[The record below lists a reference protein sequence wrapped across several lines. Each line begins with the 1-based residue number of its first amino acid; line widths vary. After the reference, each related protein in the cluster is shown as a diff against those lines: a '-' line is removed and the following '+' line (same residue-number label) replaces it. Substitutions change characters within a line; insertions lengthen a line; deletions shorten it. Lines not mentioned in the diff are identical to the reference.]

1 MATWKKIIV
10 SGSQAE
16 LQGITGSLLTDD
28 KLLFAQ
34 NGGAISSTAIDV
46 NAAGHLEGTFSG
58 SFSGSITGNA
68 TSADKVNN
76 SLTDGNGITDF
87 TYDGSSPATV
97 SVEISG
103 STLTV
108 GADGVAVNAS
118 GITTTELANG
128 AVTFVKIDG
137 DTVVTA
143 AEGIS
148 NSTTGSDDNLA
159 TTKAIVDYVNTQV
172 AGANDLKISGS
183 DGSGITIDLS
193 TEDLSFTG
201 TDGAIDTSGT
211 GNAVNFA
218 LDTGSAHFTSG
229 VRNKISVADT
239 TGASGID
246 LSYDASSGEISGSLV
261 NSSITIGNESVDLG
275 GTITTI
281 SGLTASGSFSGSFEG
296 DGSGLTGLVSTLTF
310 DGDTGGTSTVDLLS
324 QTFDIAGGTNINTV
338 VSGQQL
344 TVNLDSSITVTDATV
359 NGDLTVLGTASFQH
373 TENLEVADRFIRLA
387 SGSSAAG
394 DGGIVVQQS
403 ADGTGEVFGFDN
415 PNGRWAVSQSFDG
428 SASEFTAE
436 AFMAAVIEG
445 GAGDTS
451 ADVSA
456 RYTKKG
462 NIFIQD
468 TGDIFIYS

>member
-28 KLLFAQ
+28 KLLFSQ
-34 NGGAISSTAIDV
+34 NGGAVSSTDI
-46 NAAGHLEGTFSG
+46 TISG
-58 SFSGSITGNA
+58 KNLSA
-68 TSADKVNN
+68 TASWANTAQAVEN
-76 SLTDGNGITDF
+76 SLTDGNGIVDF
-87 TYDGSSPATV
+87 TFDGSSATTV
-97 SVEISG
+97 AVQVSG

-108 GADGVAVNAS
+108 GADGVAINA
-118 GITTTELANG
+118 GGVTITELNSG
-128 AVTFVKIDG
+128 L
-137 DTVVTA
+137 VVTE
-143 AEGIS
+143 AEGIA
-148 NSTTGSDDNLA
+148 NNDNDTTIA
-159 TTKAIVDYVNTQV
+159 TNAAIIDYVSTQV
-172 AGANDLKISGS
+172 AGANDLKITGS
-183 DGSGITIDLS
+183 DGSTITIDLS
-193 TEDLSFTG
+193 NEDLTLAG
-201 TDGAIDTSGT
+201 ADGAIVSSGT
-211 GNAVNFA
+211 SNT
-218 LDTGSAHFTSG
+218 LDFTLNTSSAHFTSG
-229 VRNKISVADT
+229 VRGKISVADT
-239 TGASGID
+239 TGAAGID
-246 LSYDASSGEISGSLV
+246 LSYDSSTGEISGSLV

-324 QTFDIAGGTNINTV
+324 QTLDIAGGTNINTA
-338 VSGQQL
+338 VSGQTL
-344 TVNLDSSITVTDATV
+344 TVNLDSNITVTDATV

-394 DGGIVVQQS
+394 DGGIVIQNN
-403 ADGTGEVFGFDN
+403 ANGTGEVFGFDN

-456 RYTKKG
+456 RYTAKG
-462 NIFIQD
+462 NIFVQD
-468 TGDIFIYS
+468 NGDIFIYS